1 MTRRFIA
8 AAALAVLL
16 ASPLVV
22 APARAA
28 DPAKPLA
35 GQTITVVEPFGRD
48 SITDKTLRLLA
59 PGMEKALGAKIVVAY
74 QRSPVGTEAYQRV
87 AKAKPDGTT
96 LLVIADATRL
106 FHENLAGAKDK
117 LEALTPVAKL
127 TDGIS
132 LALVTRSNGP
142 VPDYKTLF
150 LKMRDQKLRP
160 TLSLTDA
167 ASPAGVFAAIL
178 EDDTSGR
185 FGQRQFQVDRESID
199 DLEAGTVDLAVL
211 PTPILLDRKRKLRGL
226 LTSGARRHPAL
237 PDVPTFVEESQK
249 RKLAFTIAVGLFG
262 PAGMPP
268 DVVAALHAAA
278 KQAAAASAVKSA
290 ASASGLPVAVND
302 AAVLREA
309 MARTHRVI
317 SDLLAP

>member
-1 MTRRFIA
+1 MIHQLLA
-8 AAALAVLL
+8 AAALA
-16 ASPLVV
+16 AIV
-22 APARAA
+22 AAPTGAMAQAR
-28 DPAKPLA
+28 PLA
-35 GQTITVVEPFGRD
+35 GQTVTIVEPFGRD

-127 TDGIS
+127 TDGVS
-132 LALVTRSNGP
+132 LALVTRANGP
-142 VPDYKTLF
+142 LPDYKTLF
-150 LKMRDQKLRP
+150 LKMRDDKLRP
-160 TLSLTDA
+160 TLSLTDS

-185 FGQRQFQVDRESID
+185 FGARQFQVDRETID
-199 DLEAGTVDLAVL
+199 DLEAGKVDLAIL
-211 PTPILLDRKRKLRGL
+211 PTPILLDRARKLRGL

-237 PDVPTFVEESQK
+237 PDVPTFVEESHK
-249 RKLAFTIAVGLFG
+249 RKLSFTIAVGLYG

-268 DVVAALHAAA
+268 TVVAALHAAA
-278 KQAAAASAVKSA
+278 KDAAAAPAVKTGANA
-290 ASASGLPVAVND
+290 AGLPVVVND
-302 AAVLREA
+302 ATVLREA
-309 MARTHRVI
+309 MARTRRVI

>member
-1 MTRRFIA
+1 MIA
-8 AAALAVLL
+8 RMLAAALAVAL
-16 ASPLVV
+16 AWPTGVLAQS
-22 APARAA
+22 R
-28 DPAKPLA
+28 PLA
-35 GQTITVVEPFGRD
+35 GQTITIVEPFGRD
-48 SITDKTLRLLA
+48 SVTDKTLRLLA
-59 PGMEKALGAKIVVAY
+59 PGMEKALGAKIAIAY
-74 QRSPVGTEAYQRV
+74 QRSPVGSEAYQRV
-87 AKAKPDGTT
+87 SKAKPDGTT

-106 FHENLAGAKDK
+106 FHENLTGAKDK

-132 LALVTRSNGP
+132 LALVTRAGGP
-142 VPDYKTLF
+142 IADYKSLF

-185 FGQRQFQVDRESID
+185 FGPRQFQVDRESID
-199 DLEAGTVDLAVL
+199 DLEAGKVDLAIL
-211 PTPILLDRKRKLRGL
+211 PTPILLDRNRKLRGL

-262 PAGMPP
+262 PAGLPP
-268 DVVAALHAAA
+268 DVVAALFDAA
-278 KQAAAASAVKSA
+278 KQAAAAAPAKSA
-290 ASASGLPVAVND
+290 ATAAGLPVAVND
-302 AAVLREA
+302 SAVLREA